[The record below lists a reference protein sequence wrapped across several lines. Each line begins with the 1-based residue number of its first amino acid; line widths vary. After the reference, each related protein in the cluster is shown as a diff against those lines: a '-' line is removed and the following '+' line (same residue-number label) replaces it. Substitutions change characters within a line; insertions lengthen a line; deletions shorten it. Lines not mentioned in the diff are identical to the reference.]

1 MRKLENRAAMVTGGG
16 RGIGR
21 GVCLKLASAGAAIVV
36 NDLDAS
42 EADSVVAEITANGGK
57 AVSAV
62 GSVTEDGFAETF
74 VKTALDAFGDIHII
88 VNNAGY
94 TYDSYIHKMSDKQ
107 FDAMYEVHAKAP
119 FRILRAVSQHWREV
133 AKLETAENRSVCR
146 KVVNISSAVA
156 LGGNPGQV
164 NYGAMKAALVGITKT
179 LAKEWGRLN
188 VTVNCVAFGYIET
201 RLTEATTER
210 KTVVVDGNEVTMGV
224 PQASIEGMK
233 MLIPMGRA
241 GTPEDAAN
249 GVYLFCSP
257 ESDYVSGQVISVSG
271 GLSL

>member
-1 MRKLENRAAMVTGGG
+1 MGSLTDRVALVTGGG

-21 GVCLKLASAGAAIVV
+21 DVCLKLASEGAAVVV
-36 NDLDAS
+36 NDLDA
-42 EADSVVAEITANGGK
+42 ETAESVVSEIKDAGGR
-57 AVSAV
+57 AVAAV
-62 GSVTEDGFAETF
+62 GSVTEDGFAENF
-74 VKTALDAFGDIHII
+74 VKAGLDAFGDIHII

-94 TYDSYIHKMSDKQ
+94 TFDAFIHKMSDKQ

-119 FRILRAVSQHWREV
+119 FRILRAVSHHWREV
-133 AKLETAENRSVCR
+133 AKQEAAENRSVCR

-164 NYGAMKAALVGITKT
+164 NYGAMKAAVVGMTKT

-201 RLTEATTER
+201 RLTEATTEK
-210 KTVVVDGNEVTMGV
+210 KTVVVDGNEVSMGV
-224 PQASIEGMK
+224 PQASVDGMK
-233 MLIPMGRA
+233 MLIPLGRA
-241 GTPEDAAN
+241 GTPAEAAN
-249 GVYLFCSP
+249 GVFLFCSP
-257 ESDYVSGQVISVSG
+257 ESDYISGQVVSVSG